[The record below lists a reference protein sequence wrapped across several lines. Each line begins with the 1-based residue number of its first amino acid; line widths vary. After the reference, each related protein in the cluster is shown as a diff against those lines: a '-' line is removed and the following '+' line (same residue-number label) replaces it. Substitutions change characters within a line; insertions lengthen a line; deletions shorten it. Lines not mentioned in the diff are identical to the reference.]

1 LSTKHKRDG
10 DYRGKKERNTKRRE
24 NHKKTQARK
33 DEGKKET
40 TL

>member
-1 LSTKHKRDG
+1 MMLACQHA
-10 DYRGKKERNTKRRE
+10 DYKGKKERNTKRRE

-33 DEGKKET
+33 EEGKKET